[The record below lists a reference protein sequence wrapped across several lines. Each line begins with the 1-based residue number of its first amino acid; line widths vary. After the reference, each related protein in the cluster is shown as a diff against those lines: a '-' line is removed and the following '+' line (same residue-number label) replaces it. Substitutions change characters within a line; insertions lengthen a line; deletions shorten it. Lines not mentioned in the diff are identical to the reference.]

1 MNTVYIYTLISPSSN
16 SLVDHFQI
24 NKALQLSSPWIPLYS
39 PIREAEISSHRPNP
53 PYFYAVRLVVSAV
66 DKSTEDD
73 ML

>member
-53 PYFYAVRLVVSAV
+53 SYFYAVRLVVSAV